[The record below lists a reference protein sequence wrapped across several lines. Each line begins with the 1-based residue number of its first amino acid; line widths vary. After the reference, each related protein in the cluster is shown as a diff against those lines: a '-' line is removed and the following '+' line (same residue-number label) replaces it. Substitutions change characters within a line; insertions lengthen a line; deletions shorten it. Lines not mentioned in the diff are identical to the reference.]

1 MRDTASKIR
10 SLADA
15 LAWRRAEGGRVVF
28 TNGVFELLHPGHVA
42 SLEAARGL
50 GDRLVVGVNGDAS
63 ARSLG
68 KGPGRPATTARERAR
83 VLAAMEA
90 VDCVVIFDDPT
101 PLALIEALG
110 PDVLVKGGDYTRATV
125 VGADLVEA
133 RGGEVVILPL
143 LPDTSTTGI
152 VERIRDTR

>member
-1 MRDTASKIR
+1 MRDSASKIR
-10 SLADA
+10 PLADA
-15 LAWRRAEGGRVVF
+15 VAWRRAEVGRVVF

-42 SLEAARGL
+42 SLEAARDL

-63 ARSLG
+63 ARALG

-83 VLAAMEA
+83 VLAALEA
-90 VDCVVIFDDPT
+90 VDCVVIFDEPT

-110 PDVLVKGGDYTRATV
+110 PDVLVKGGDYSRATV

>member
-1 MRDTASKIR
+1 VRDTASKIR

-15 LAWRRAEGGRVVF
+15 VAWRRAEGGRVVF

-50 GDRLVVGVNGDAS
+50 GDRLVVGVNGDGS

-68 KGPGRPATTARERAR
+68 KGPGRPATTASERAR
-83 VLAAMEA
+83 VLAALEA
-90 VDCVVIFDDPT
+90 VDCVVIFDEPT